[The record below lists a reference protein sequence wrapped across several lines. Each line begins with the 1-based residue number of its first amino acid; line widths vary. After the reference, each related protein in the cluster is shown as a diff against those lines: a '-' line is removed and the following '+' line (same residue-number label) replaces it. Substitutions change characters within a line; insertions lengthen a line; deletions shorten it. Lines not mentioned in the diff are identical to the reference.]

1 MLRSDL
7 IRPLPEL
14 LREHAAERG
23 DRVAFR
29 DARRA
34 VTWVDLELRTRRL
47 AGHLAARRL
56 LPGDRAVI
64 LLGNRVETVECY
76 LALVRAGAVG
86 VPLNPVSTDA
96 ELGALLDDSGARLV
110 LTDAAHADQLAGL
123 RATRPALEVVH
134 VDRDYEALAGVDA
147 PLPAHDA
154 LELDDLAWMLYT
166 SGTTGAPKGV
176 LSTQRNCLWSVA
188 ACYAPV
194 LGLTPDDRV
203 LWPLPL
209 FHSLSHI
216 AGVLATTAVGATT
229 RVVDGRSPQD
239 VLAALHEERSTVLA
253 GVPTTYHHLVRA
265 AGERGFLAPDLR
277 VGLVGGAITTAE
289 LRAAVEQRFGVPL
302 IDAYGSTET
311 CGSIT
316 VNWPTGP
323 RVEGSSGLP
332 VPGLA
337 VRLVD
342 PDTGL
347 DAPTG
352 AEGEVWVRGPSV
364 MVGYHNRPEATA
376 AALRDG
382 WYRTGDLA
390 TRDES
395 GFHAVTGRIDD
406 VVVRGGEK
414 VHPAEVEAVLRAVP
428 GVADAAVVGR
438 PHDVLGEVP
447 VAFLVP
453 GEGFDPA
460 QVLAVCRERL
470 SYHKVPEELYQI
482 ESVPRTASGKITRRV
497 LLDTPAR
504 LRASG
509 ERGALFRT
517 DWVPLAAAPGG
528 ATAPGAVA
536 GSGAAT
542 ASSAVTGAGAATGP
556 ARATTPAA
564 ATAPA
569 TTPAEASTPVAAA
582 RPGGHPVAV
591 MAEPTAPAPGGAP
604 VVLDLRG
611 DDAPAL
617 SGRPDLVLTRGAVAV
632 DGGPVRLGQL
642 AAWTA
647 ACRAG
652 ITAVDA
658 DDDGAV
664 DPVGLLA
671 AGEPR
676 LLVRSGVVLVP
687 RLHEVPGSVVGR
699 GALDPRRA
707 VAVTGADSGT
717 AAALARHLRGAHGVR
732 DLLLITA
739 PHGRA
744 RAGALRDDLVASG
757 ARVVL
762 AVAGPDAL
770 DRALSRAP
778 SPLGALVH
786 TGDGDPE
793 ALPRLLGARVEL
805 VVCAT
810 AFDSAAAEDVVL
822 RRRAAGMPARCLAWG
837 PWEAETAQARPGLAV
852 LPLRDG
858 LAAFDAALGADEP
871 VVSVLRPDPD
881 LVAGDVPAP
890 LRDLLHVVAAEP
902 EPVRVAELRASLAG
916 RGERERRRRLLDL
929 VRAETAALR
938 PAEFLV
944 DGHERGFAEL
954 GFTSATSV
962 ALRNRLTAATGLA
975 LPATAAFEHP
985 TPTALA
991 ALLHDELFG
1000 ASRTPVAPAR
1010 AVERPV
1016 ERSGEPIAVVAAGCR
1031 LPGGVASPED
1041 LWEVV
1046 RSGADVVSPFPV
1058 DRGWDL
1064 DALRGACAGGGFL
1077 ADAALFDAALFG
1089 VHPREAL
1096 AMDPQQRLLLEVAWE
1111 VFERAGIDPRSVAG
1125 DGTGVFAGLMGHDY
1139 GSRPG
1144 LDRQLVEGY
1153 LSTGNA
1159 GSVASGRIAYAF
1171 GLTGPALT
1179 VDTACSSSLVAVHL
1193 AVQSLRRG
1201 ECSMA
1206 LAGGATVM
1214 ATPADF
1220 VEFARQGALAPDGR
1234 CKPFSASADGTA
1246 WSEGAGLVL
1255 LERLSD
1261 ARRNGR
1267 RVLAVIR
1274 GSAVNSD
1281 GASNGLTA
1289 PSGAAQQRVI
1299 RAALADAGLSTS
1311 DVDAVEAHGT
1321 GTRLGDPIEARA
1333 LVATYG
1339 RDRDGEPLW
1348 LGSLKSNFGHPQ
1360 GAAGIAGLI
1369 KLVQALRHG
1378 VLPRTLHVDA
1388 PTPEVDWDGVEVLAE
1403 QRAWPEVDRPRRA
1416 AVSSFGVS
1424 GTNAHVVLEQAPAE
1438 TAAPAAPERGPVPL
1452 PVSAVDAAAL
1462 RAQARRLADFLAPSD
1477 VTAAE
1482 LAGALRAGRADLG
1495 ERAVVVA
1502 ADRAGAL
1509 AALEALAA
1517 DEPSPALVTGRADVT
1532 GRTVLVFPGQGG
1544 QWVGMGARL
1553 LDESPVFA
1561 ERVGECAAAVDPL
1574 VDFRVVD
1581 VLRGGDLSRVDV
1593 VQPVAFVVMVALARL
1608 WRSVGVEP
1616 DAVVGHSQ
1624 GEIAAA
1630 CVAGALSLADAARVV
1645 VLRSRAIA
1653 AGLNGGGMASIPLP
1667 QAQVEELV
1675 AGTGVCVAAVN
1686 GPGSVVVSGEVD
1698 ALVARVEGARRLP
1711 VDYASHSPAV
1721 DVLREGLLADLAPIT
1736 PRPAAIPMLSTVTG
1750 KWLDG
1755 AELDADYWFANLRH
1769 PVRFA
1774 DATALLVADGFRAFV
1789 EVGAHPVLTAPVQD
1803 LLAGA
1808 GPSVATGTLRRDDGG
1823 LDRFLRSAAELHVR
1837 GVPVDLSPL
1846 APPPVRAL
1854 DLPTYPFQR
1863 ARYWLDADPTAAS
1876 ALRHPLLTSATDLA
1890 GGEDLVCQARLSTAR
1905 HPWLADHAV
1914 RGSAVLPGTCWAELA
1929 IRAGD
1934 EVGAPALDELL
1945 VEAPLVLPERG
1956 AVEVQ
1961 LRIGAPDAA
1970 GRRPLEAHARAEGGA
1985 WTRHASGSLAADRST
2000 PVPLTE
2006 WPPTGAREVDLAGF
2020 YDSRAAEGYDYGPAL
2035 RGLRRAWT
2043 RDGEVFAEVE
2053 LPAPLS
2059 PDGWGLHPAL
2069 FDAALHATGLLP
2081 PARVAADEVLLPFSW
2096 RGTRLRAT
2104 GATALRVRLTG
2115 TADDH
2120 VLRAYDPEG
2129 APVVEVD
2136 ALRLRPA
2143 PATALV
2149 GSGALFRVE
2158 WVDLD
2163 LPVSTPDSTPGAPVL
2178 DRPVLDLPGGDAR
2191 TLVGLTLEALRE
2203 HDELTVVTR
2212 GAAEDPAAAAVWGLL
2227 RTAQTERPGRFA
2239 VVDLDD
2245 DPASRALLPALPATG
2260 EPQVRVRAGRA
2271 SAPRL
2276 ARTRDDGLPLPAAPT
2291 WRLTCDGGTFT
2302 DLAATPSPAANR
2314 PLEPGEVRVGVRA
2327 AGVNFRD
2334 AAVVLNAVPGQ
2345 RGLGGEAAGVVLE
2358 TGPGVT
2364 GLAVGDRGLGTFD
2377 RDFGAFGP
2385 VAVTDA
2391 RLLAPV
2397 PPGWGFARAASVP
2410 VAFLTALY
2418 GLRDLAQVGPG
2429 DRVLVHAGAG
2439 GVGGA
2444 AVRLA
2449 ALLGAEVFATAS
2461 PAKWPVLRAL
2471 GLDDAHLA
2479 SSRDTGFAERFPN
2492 VDVVLNSLTGEL
2504 VDASLR
2510 LLAPGGRFLELGK
2523 VDVRDLVRA
2532 DVTYRAYDLR
2542 DAGPDRTA
2550 ELLAE
2555 VLGLFAAGRLEPLPL
2570 TVRDVRHA
2578 PEALRHVASGGHVGK
2593 VVLTVPR
2600 PLDPEGTVLVH
2611 GGGALGALT
2620 ARHLVSAHG
2629 ARHLLITSR
2638 RGPDAPGAAELAAD
2652 LAELGATTRFER
2664 CDAADRDRVAA
2675 LLADLGGRPLTAV
2688 VHTAGAL
2695 DDALLADQDA
2705 ARVDAVL
2712 RPKLDGALLL
2722 DELTRDADLAAFVLF
2737 SSAAG
2742 TLGNAGQANYA
2753 AANAALDALAARRRS
2768 AGLPATSIAW
2778 GHWEH
2783 TSALTAGLT
2792 AADLARGARHGA
2804 GSLTTT
2810 EALALL
2816 DAALASPEPAVLAAA
2831 LDPRRAAEVPPLL
2844 RDLAGPRRAVAAQAV
2859 AGADRPLID
2868 VVRAHTATVL
2878 GHRDAS
2884 AVDANRAFKELGV
2897 DSLTAVELRNR
2908 LAAATGLALAA
2919 TSVFDHPTPA
2929 LLTAHLLAELGHAPA
2944 AGTTAPPAT
2953 AAVTADAGEPIAIV
2967 SMACRFPGDVSSP
2980 EDLWD
2985 LVAGGGDALTPFPAD
3000 RGWDLAALF
3009 APDPDRAGR
3018 SHARE
3023 GGFLADVAGFDAD
3036 LFGISPRE
3044 AIGTDPQQRLLLEVA
3059 WELFERAGIAPDS
3072 LRGTDTGVFAG
3083 VIAHG
3088 YPVLPAHSDQ
3098 GLEGHR
3104 VTGVSG
3110 SVVSG
3115 RVAYAFGLQGPA
3127 MTVDTAC
3134 SSSLVGVHLAVR
3146 ALRGGE
3152 CSLALAGGVT
3162 VLSTPDLFVDFSR
3175 QRGLA
3180 ADGRCKAFGAG
3191 ADGTGFG
3198 EGVGLVLLER
3208 LWDARRNG
3216 RRVLGLVRGSA
3227 VNSDGASNGLTA
3239 PSGPAQER
3247 VIGRALADAGLSA
3260 ADVDLV
3266 EAHGTGTRLGD
3277 PIEARALVATY
3288 GRDRGGEPVWLGSV
3302 KSNIGHTQAA
3312 AGVAGLIKAVQALR
3326 HGVLP
3331 ATLHAAEPTPEVEWD
3346 GVAVLAEQ
3354 RDWPEVGRPRRAA
3367 VSSFGV
3373 SGTNAHVVLEQAP
3386 EELSPEGR
3394 IPEVR
3399 IPDRRTSEGRVPEGR
3414 APEGRTSGGRA
3425 PEGQTSEGRAFGGR
3439 VPEDQTSEDRTSE
3452 GQASMGRAPEGQAP
3466 LGQVSESRA
3475 PDHRVPAGP
3484 DRDVPG
3490 HLPLVLSAHDPAA
3503 LRATAARLL
3512 PVAER
3517 VPLPDLALSLVTGRA
3532 ALPCRA
3538 VIPARDRG
3546 QALAALRDL
3555 ASGATAPAER
3565 DGGGVAFLLSGQGSQ
3580 RAGTGRLLERRFP
3593 VFRDALREVCALLDR
3608 RVVGGPGVRAA
3619 LDDPGLL
3626 ADTRYAQAGLFAVQ
3640 VALVR
3645 LLDALGVRPDLL
3657 AGHSVG
3663 EIAVAHAAGV
3673 LSLEDAS
3680 TLVAARGALMR
3691 ELPPGVMVAVR
3702 AGEDE
3707 ARAALVDGVELA
3719 AVNGPRATVLTGD
3732 EAAVTEVAARLGRA
3746 TRLRVAHA
3754 FHSAAVDAVLPAFA
3768 DVLAR
3773 LDFRP
3778 PRVPVATTA
3787 PGALDAPEYWLGQA
3801 REPVRFADAVTDLHR
3816 RGATAFV
3823 EVGPGGGLA
3832 AAAQECLDGHDVLC
3846 APLLHRDRDEDHSLI
3861 TALGALH
3868 ARGARVDFAPLL
3880 ADAGG
3885 RTTDLPTYP
3894 FQRRRFWLDP
3904 APPTTDAAPL
3914 EHPLLTG
3921 ELEIPGSDTAAFTGR
3936 AATGAHPWL
3945 ADHRLLDA
3953 VVVPGTA
3960 LLDLVRA
3967 AGRQLGLPEV
3977 AELVNEVPLV
3987 LGDGAALLRVTA
3999 AAPGPDGRREVAV
4012 HSRPESAGP
4021 RSPWTRHVTGQLA
4034 PESGPLAFDLAQW
4047 PPPGA
4052 LPLPVADHRAAM
4064 AATGHGYGP
4073 AFLGLRAAW
4082 KLDDEVLVEAVLP
4095 DEVADDG
4102 HAVHPALLDAVLQA
4116 IALTGVEDGSQVRVP
4131 FSWRSARGA
4140 GRAGRAVR
4148 ASLRPDGDGGVR
4160 VRVACP
4166 RGRPL
4171 LEIASLVSRPVTPDR
4186 LRPGVLLRQA
4196 WTEVGPPPGAAEPV
4210 PLREVGERVPPVVRV
4225 DAGHVRDLLPLL
4237 QEVVT
4242 EPRWE
4247 STRLLVTTSGAVGP
4261 RAGRAEGAAVWGLVR
4276 SAAAEH
4282 PGRFV
4287 LADLDDRPESA
4298 ALLPALATGA
4308 LPEAVLRAGRV
4319 LVPGLHRV
4327 SAPGAGGAVL
4337 DPGGAALITGGSGAL
4352 AALLA
4357 EHLVRA
4363 HGVRCLVLLSRSGR
4377 GPDVPGADVR
4387 HVRGDVANRADVVAA
4402 LAAVPP
4408 DRPLTLVAHL
4418 AGVLDDGA
4426 LTALTPERLDAVLRP
4441 KAEGARHLDELTRDR
4456 DLAAFVLFSSVA
4468 GALGHA
4474 GQANYAAANAHLDGL
4489 AHERH
4494 ALGLPAT
4501 ALAWGPWTEGMARG
4515 RGTLSPQVALGLFD
4529 AALRTGLPAL
4539 VPLDREPERRVPA
4552 PRAATP
4558 APAGP
4563 SLADRLRPMPPAER
4577 RAHLLELVTAEALGV
4592 LGHDDGAA
4600 LPAGQ
4605 AFRDAGFD
4613 SITAMALRNRLVR
4626 LAGVRLPA
4634 SVVFDHPTP
4643 AATAERLEAELFPAD
4658 RLPGPRHGDDFDDMA
4673 ADELVRRALGGE

>member
-14 LREHAAERG
+14 LREHAARRG

-34 VTWVDLELRTRRL
+34 VTWADLELRTRRL

-96 ELGALLDDSGARLV
+96 ELGGLLDDSGARLV

-166 SGTTGAPKGV
+166 SGTTGTPKGV

-364 MVGYHNRPEATA
+364 MLGYHNRPEATA

-460 QVLAVCRERL
+460 RVLAVCRERL

-504 LRASG
+504 LRARG

-517 DWVPLAAAPGG
+517 DWVPLTAAVG
-528 ATAPGAVA
+528 AVTAPGSAVTEPGA
-536 GSGAAT
+536 ETTVGAAT
-542 ASSAVTGAGAATGP
+542 DPDAGSPAGA
-556 ARATTPAA
+556 
-564 ATAPA
+564 
-569 TTPAEASTPVAAA
+569 
-582 RPGGHPVAV
+582 
-591 MAEPTAPAPGGAP
+591 PTAPVPAPGDAP

-647 ACRAG
+647 ARRAG
-652 ITAVDA
+652 ITAVDT
-658 DDDGAV
+658 DDDAAV
-664 DPVGLLA
+664 DPVALLA

-732 DLLLITA
+732 DLLLITG
-739 PHGRA
+739 PDGRA

-786 TGDGDPE
+786 TGDGDQE
-793 ALPRLLGARVEL
+793 ALPYLLGARVEL

-837 PWEAETAQARPGLAV
+837 PWEAEAAQARPGLAV

-902 EPVRVAELRASLAG
+902 EPVRVAELRAGLAG

-938 PAEFLV
+938 PAEFVV

-991 ALLHDELFG
+991 GLLHDELFG
-1000 ASRTPVAPAR
+1000 ASQSPEQAPVAPAR
-1010 AVERPV
+1010 AV

-1046 RSGADVVSPFPV
+1046 RSGSDVVSPFPV

-1201 ECSMA
+1201 ECAMA

-1261 ARRNGR
+1261 AQRNGR
-1267 RVLAVIR
+1267 RVLAVVR

-1299 RAALADAGLSTS
+1299 RAALADAGLSTA

-1339 RDRDGEPLW
+1339 RDRGGEPLW

-1388 PTPEVDWDGVEVLAE
+1388 PTPEVEWNGVAVLAE
-1403 QRAWPEVDRPRRA
+1403 QRAWPEVGRPRRA

-1424 GTNAHVVLEQAPAE
+1424 GTNAHVVLEQAPAAP
-1438 TAAPAAPERGPVPL
+1438 AAPAAPERGAVPL

-1502 ADRAGAL
+1502 DDRAGAL
-1509 AALEALAA
+1509 AALEALAS

-1532 GRTVLVFPGQGG
+1532 GRVVLVFPGQGG

-1561 ERVGECAAAVDPL
+1561 ELVDECAAAVDPL

-1616 DAVVGHSQ
+1616 DAVLGHSQ

-1630 CVAGALSLADAARVV
+1630 CVAGALSPADAARVV

-1653 AGLNGGGMASIPLP
+1653 AGLDGGGMASIPLP
-1667 QAQVEELV
+1667 QAEVEELV

-1686 GPGSVVVSGEVD
+1686 GPGSVVVSGDVD

-1711 VDYASHSPAV
+1711 VGYASHSPAV

-1736 PRPAAIPMLSTVTG
+1736 PRPAEIPMLSTVTG
-1750 KWLDG
+1750 TWLDG
-1755 AELDADYWFANLRH
+1755 PELDADYWFANLRH

-1774 DATALLVADGFRAFV
+1774 DAAALLVADGFRAFV

-1837 GVPVDLSPL
+1837 GVAVDLSPL

-1905 HPWLADHAV
+1905 HPWLADHVV

-1985 WTRHASGSLAADRST
+1985 WTRHASGSLAVDRST

-2020 YDSRAAEGYDYGPAL
+2020 YDSRAAEGYGYGPAL

-2053 LPAPLS
+2053 LPEPLS

-2081 PARVAADEVLLPFSW
+2081 PTRVAADEVLLPFSW

-2129 APVVEVD
+2129 TPVVEVD

-2163 LPVSTPDSTPGAPVL
+2163 VPRPTPGSESTT
-2178 DRPVLDLPGGDAR
+2178 PVLDLPDGDAR
-2191 TLVGLTLEALRE
+2191 ALLGLTLEALRE

-2227 RTAQTERPGRFA
+2227 RTAQTERPGRFTL
-2239 VVDLDD
+2239 VDLDD

-2271 SAPRL
+2271 GAPRL
-2276 ARTRDDGLPLPAAPT
+2276 ARTRDDGLRLPAAPT
-2291 WRLTCDGGTFT
+2291 WCLTCDGGTFT
-2302 DLAATPSPAANR
+2302 DLAATPSPAATR

-2364 GLAVGDRGLGTFD
+2364 GLAVGDRVLGTFD

-2385 VAVTDA
+2385 VAITDA

-2410 VAFLTALY
+2410 VAFLTALH

-2479 SSRDTGFAERFPN
+2479 SSRDTGFAERFPA

-2532 DVTYRAYDLR
+2532 DVAYRAYDLR

-2555 VLGLFAAGRLEPLPL
+2555 VLGLFEQGRLEPLPL
-2570 TVRDVRHA
+2570 TVRDIRHA

-2675 LLADLGGRPLTAV
+2675 LLADLGEHPLTAV

-2753 AANAALDALAARRRS
+2753 AANAALDALATRRRS

-2778 GHWEH
+2778 GHWESA
-2783 TSALTAGLT
+2783 SALTAGLT

-2804 GSLTTT
+2804 GSLGTT

-2884 AVDANRAFKELGV
+2884 AVDAHRAFKELGV

-2944 AGTTAPPAT
+2944 AGTTAPAT
-2953 AAVTADAGEPIAIV
+2953 AVTADAGEPIAIV

-3000 RGWDLAALF
+3000 RGWDLATLL
-3009 APDPDRAGR
+3009 APDPDGAGR
-3018 SHARE
+3018 SHARA

-3104 VTGVSG
+3104 VTGASG

-3208 LWDARRNG
+3208 LSDARRNG
-3216 RRVLGLVRGSA
+3216 HRVLGLVRGSA

-3260 ADVDLV
+3260 VDVDLV

-3288 GRDRGGEPVWLGSV
+3288 GRDRGGEPLWLGSV

-3331 ATLHAAEPTPEVEWD
+3331 ATLHADEPTPEVEWD
-3346 GVAVLAEQ
+3346 GVAVLAER

-3386 EELSPEGR
+3386 EE
-3394 IPEVR
+3394 
-3399 IPDRRTSEGRVPEGR
+3399 RVPEGR
-3414 APEGRTSGGRA
+3414 GPERET
-3425 PEGQTSEGRAFGGR
+3425 
-3439 VPEDQTSEDRTSE
+3439 
-3452 GQASMGRAPEGQAP
+3452 
-3466 LGQVSESRA
+3466 
-3475 PDHRVPAGP
+3475 PAGAD

-3490 HLPLVLSAHDPAA
+3490 HLPLVLSAHDPVA
-3503 LRATAARLL
+3503 LRATAAALL
-3512 PVAER
+3512 PVAEHL
-3517 VPLPDLALSLVTGRA
+3517 PLPDLALSLVTGRA

-3538 VIPARDRG
+3538 VLPARDRD

-3555 ASGATAPAER
+3555 ASGATEPAGR
-3565 DGGGVAFLLSGQGSQ
+3565 DGGSVAFLLSGQGSQ

-3608 RVVGGPGVRAA
+3608 RIVGGPGVRAA

-3663 EIAVAHAAGV
+3663 EIVVAHAAGV

-3707 ARAALVDGVELA
+3707 VRAALVDGVELA

-3778 PRVPVATTA
+3778 PRVPVVATA

-3936 AATGAHPWL
+3936 AATGVHPWL

-4034 PESGPLAFDLAQW
+4034 PDGGPLAFDLAQW

-4052 LPLPVADHRAAM
+4052 QPLPVADHRAAM

-4082 KLDDEVLVEAVLP
+4082 RLDDEVLVEAVLP

-4102 HAVHPALLDAVLQA
+4102 HTVHPALLDAVLQA
-4116 IALTGVEDGSQVRVP
+4116 LSLTGVEDGSQVRVP

-4166 RGRPL
+4166 QGRPL

-4237 QEVVT
+4237 QEAVT

-4327 SAPGAGGAVL
+4327 AAPSTGGTAL
-4337 DPGGAALITGGSGAL
+4337 DPGGTALITGGSGAL

-4363 HGVRCLVLLSRSGR
+4363 HGVRSLVLLSRSGR

-4387 HVRGDVANRADVVAA
+4387 HVRGDVADRADVVAA

-4426 LTALTPERLDAVLRP
+4426 LTSLTPERLDAVLRP

-4515 RGTLSPQVALGLFD
+4515 RGGGLSPQVALGLFD

-4643 AATAERLEAELFPAD
+4643 AATAERLEAELFPAEQ
-4658 RLPGPRHGDDFDDMA
+4658 LPGPRHGDDFDDMA
-4673 ADELVRRALGGE
+4673 ADELVRRALGGEWPTPLGGPA

>member
-14 LREHAAERG
+14 LRLHAAERG

-34 VTWVDLELRTRRL
+34 VTWADLEQRTRRL
-47 AGHLAARRL
+47 AGNLAARRL

-110 LTDAAHADQLAGL
+110 LTDTAHADQLARL
-123 RATRPALEVVH
+123 RAVRPELEVVH
-134 VDRDYEALAGVDA
+134 VGRDYEALAGAEA

-229 RVVDGRSPQD
+229 RLVDGRSPQD

-347 DAPTG
+347 DAPAG

-382 WYRTGDLA
+382 WYCTGDLA

-460 QVLAVCRERL
+460 RVLAVCRERL

-482 ESVPRTASGKITRRV
+482 DVVPRTASGKITRRV
-497 LLDTPAR
+497 LLETPAR

-517 DWVPLAAAPGG
+517 DWVPLTAAVGAATAPGPETASG
-528 ATAPGAVA
+528 AATAPGAETGPDA
-536 GSGAAT
+536 GSP
-542 ASSAVTGAGAATGP
+542 AGA
-556 ARATTPAA
+556 
-564 ATAPA
+564 
-569 TTPAEASTPVAAA
+569 
-582 RPGGHPVAV
+582 
-591 MAEPTAPAPGGAP
+591 PTAPVPAPGDAP

-647 ACRAG
+647 ARHAG
-652 ITAVDA
+652 ITVA
-658 DDDGAV
+658 DTDPDTDTDEV
-664 DPVGLLA
+664 DPVALLA
-671 AGEPR
+671 ADEPR

-739 PHGRA
+739 PDGRA

-762 AVAGPDAL
+762 AVAEPDAL

-786 TGDGDPE
+786 TGGGDPA
-793 ALPRLLGARVEL
+793 ALPHLLGARVEL

-810 AFDSAAAEDVVL
+810 ALDSAAAEDVVL
-822 RRRAAGMPARCLAWG
+822 RRRAAGMPARCLVFG
-837 PWEAETAQARPGLAV
+837 PWEAEGARAGAGLAV

-871 VVSVLRPDPD
+871 VLSVLRPDPD
-881 LVAGDVPAP
+881 LVSGAVPAP

-902 EPVRVAELRASLAG
+902 ERGRAVELRARLAG
-916 RGERERRRRLLDL
+916 RGERERRRLLLDL
-929 VRAETAALR
+929 VRAETSALR
-938 PAEFLV
+938 PAEFVV
-944 DGHERGFAEL
+944 DGHERGFTEL

-962 ALRNRLTAATGLA
+962 ALRDRLTAATGLA

-1000 ASRTPVAPAR
+1000 APQVPSAPAC
-1010 AVERPV
+1010 ATG
-1016 ERSGEPIAVVAAGCR
+1016 RSGEPIAIVAAGCR

-1046 RSGADVVSPFPV
+1046 RSGSDVVSPFPV

-1077 ADAALFDAALFG
+1077 ADAALFDADLFG

-1171 GLTGPALT
+1171 GLTGPAIT

-1201 ECSMA
+1201 ECAMA

-1261 ARRNGR
+1261 ARRNGHP
-1267 RVLAVIR
+1267 VLAVVR

-1339 RDRDGEPLW
+1339 RDRDGEPLR

-1388 PTPEVDWDGVEVLAE
+1388 PTPEVEWTGVELLAE
-1403 QRAWPEVDRPRRA
+1403 QRDWPEVDRPRRA

-1438 TAAPAAPERGPVPL
+1438 AAAPAVPERGAVPL
-1452 PVSAVDAAAL
+1452 PVSAVGAAAL

-1509 AALEALAA
+1509 AALEALAS
-1517 DEPSPALVTGRADVT
+1517 DQPSPALVTGRADVT

-1561 ERVGECAAAVDPL
+1561 ERVRACAAAVDPL

-1581 VLRGGDLSRVDV
+1581 VLRGGDLGRVDV
-1593 VQPVAFVVMVALARL
+1593 VQPVSFVLMVALAEL
-1608 WRSVGVEP
+1608 WRSCGVEP
-1616 DAVVGHSQ
+1616 DAVIGHSQ

-1630 CVAGALSLADAARVV
+1630 CVAGALSLEDAARVV

-1653 AGLNGGGMASIPLP
+1653 AGLDGGGMASIPLP
-1667 QAQVEELV
+1667 QAEVEELI

-1686 GPGSVVVSGEVD
+1686 GPGSVVVSGDVD
-1698 ALVARVEGARRLP
+1698 ALVARVAGARRLP

-1736 PRPAAIPMLSTVTG
+1736 PRPTTIPMLSTVTG

-1755 AELDADYWFANLRH
+1755 PELDADYWFTNLRE

-1774 DATALLVADGFRAFV
+1774 DAAALLVADGVRAFV

-1837 GVPVDLSPL
+1837 GVPVDLAPL
-1846 APPPVRAL
+1846 LPPPVRVL

-1863 ARYWLDADPTAAS
+1863 ARYWLDADPATAAS
-1876 ALRHPLLTSATDLA
+1876 GLRHPLLTSATDLA
-1890 GGEDLVCQARLSTAR
+1890 GGDDLVCQARLSTAR
-1905 HPWLADHAV
+1905 QPWLADHAV

-1970 GRRPLEAHARAEGGA
+1970 GRRPLQAHARAEGGT
-1985 WTRHASGSLAADRST
+1985 WTRHASGTLAADRST
-2000 PVPLTE
+2000 PVPLAQ
-2006 WPPTGAREVDLAGF
+2006 WPPTGAREVDLTGF
-2020 YDSRAAEGYDYGPAL
+2020 YDSRAADGYGYGPAL

-2043 RDGEVFAEVE
+2043 RDGEVFAEVG
-2053 LPAPLS
+2053 LPEPLS

-2104 GATALRVRLTG
+2104 GATALRVHLTG

-2143 PATALV
+2143 PTTALV

-2163 LPVSTPDSTPGAPVL
+2163 VPESTSDAPAPGQPLLDLSAP
-2178 DRPVLDLPGGDAR
+2178 DLPGGDAR

-2203 HDELTVVTR
+2203 HEELTVVTR

-2227 RTAQTERPGRFA
+2227 RTAQTERPGRYA
-2239 VVDLDD
+2239 LVDLDD

-2271 SAPRL
+2271 GAPRL
-2276 ARTRDDGLPLPAAPT
+2276 ARTRDDGLRLPADPT

-2302 DLAATPSPAANR
+2302 DLAATPGPAATR

-2345 RGLGGEAAGVVLE
+2345 RGLGGEASGVVLE

-2364 GLAVGDRGLGTFD
+2364 GLAVGDRVLGTFD

-2385 VAVTDA
+2385 VAITDA

-2410 VAFLTALY
+2410 VAFLTALH

-2471 GLDDAHLA
+2471 GLDDEHLA

-2532 DVTYRAYDLR
+2532 DVSYRAYDLR

-2555 VLGLFAAGRLEPLPL
+2555 IMGLFAEGRLEPLPL
-2570 TVRDVRHA
+2570 TVRDIRHA

-2600 PLDPEGTVLVH
+2600 PLDPEGVVLVH
-2611 GGGALGALT
+2611 GGGELGALT
-2620 ARHLVSAHG
+2620 ARHLVTAHG
-2629 ARHLLITSR
+2629 VRHLLITSR

-2652 LAELGATTRFER
+2652 LAELGATARFER

-2705 ARVDAVL
+2705 ARVDTAL
-2712 RPKLDGALLL
+2712 RAKLDGALLL

-2753 AANAALDALAARRRS
+2753 AANAALDALAVRRRS
-2768 AGLPATSIAW
+2768 AGLPATAIAW

-2804 GSLTTT
+2804 GSLGTA

-2844 RDLAGPRRAVAAQAV
+2844 RDLAGPRRAVAAGV
-2859 AGADRPLID
+2859 GAGADRPLID

-2884 AVDANRAFKELGV
+2884 AVDAHRAFKELGV

-2944 AGTTAPPAT
+2944 TGTTAPAVAAAPAG
-2953 AAVTADAGEPIAIV
+2953 VDAGEPIAIV

-2985 LVAGGGDALTPFPAD
+2985 LVAGGRDALTPFPAD
-3000 RGWDLAALF
+3000 RGWDLAGLF
-3009 APDPDRAGR
+3009 DPDPDRAGR
-3018 SHARE
+3018 SYARE

-3088 YPVLPAHSDQ
+3088 YPVLPAHSAQ

-3208 LWDARRNG
+3208 LSDARRNG
-3216 RRVLGLVRGSA
+3216 HRVLGLVRGSA

-3288 GRDRGGEPVWLGSV
+3288 GRDRDGEPVWLGSV

-3331 ATLHAAEPTPEVEWD
+3331 ATLHAAEPTTEVDWD
-3346 GVAVLAEQ
+3346 GVAVLAER

-3386 EELSPEGR
+3386 EELASEELVPGEQIPEGR
-3394 IPEVR
+3394 ASAGRTSAAGQAAAGPTSAAWVAAGVTSAGRVPEGQV
-3399 IPDRRTSEGRVPEGR
+3399 PEDQASEGRVPMGQASDDR
-3414 APEGRTSGGRA
+3414 APDDQA
-3425 PEGQTSEGRAFGGR
+3425 SEGRVPGGHKSA
-3439 VPEDQTSEDRTSE
+3439 DQESADR
-3452 GQASMGRAPEGQAP
+3452 AAAHQAP
-3466 LGQVSESRA
+3466 DDQA
-3475 PDHRVPAGP
+3475 PAGS

-3538 VIPARDRG
+3538 VLPARDRD

-3555 ASGATAPAER
+3555 ASGATAPADR
-3565 DGGGVAFLLSGQGSQ
+3565 DGGSVAFLLSGQGSQ
-3580 RAGTGRLLERRFP
+3580 RVGTGRLLERRFP

-3608 RVVGGPGVRAA
+3608 RIVGGPGVRAA
-3619 LDDPGLL
+3619 LDDPDLL

-3673 LSLEDAS
+3673 LSLADAC

-3702 AGEDE
+3702 AGADE
-3707 ARAALVDGVELA
+3707 VRAALVDGVELA
-3719 AVNGPRATVLTGD
+3719 AVNGPRSTVLTGD
-3732 EAAVTEVAARLGRA
+3732 EAAVTSVAARFGRA

-3778 PRVPVATTA
+3778 PQVPVAAAA
-3787 PGALDAPEYWLGQA
+3787 PGALDTPGYWLDQA
-3801 REPVRFADAVTDLHR
+3801 RQPVRFADAVTDLHR

-3846 APLLHRDRDEDHSLI
+3846 APLLHRDHDEDHSLI

-3868 ARGARVDFAPLL
+3868 ARGSHVDFAPLL

-3904 APPTTDAAPL
+3904 APPATDAAPL

-3936 AATGAHPWL
+3936 VATGAQPWL
-3945 ADHRLLDA
+3945 ADHRLLGA

-4047 PPPGA
+4047 PPQGA
-4052 LPLPVADHRAAM
+4052 QPLPVADHRAAM

-4082 KLDDEVLVEAVLP
+4082 RLGDEVLVEAVLP

-4116 IALTGVEDGSQVRVP
+4116 ISLTGVEDGSQVRVP

-4166 RGRPL
+4166 EGRPL

-4186 LRPGVLLRQA
+4186 LRSGVLLRQA

-4237 QEVVT
+4237 QEAVT
-4242 EPRWE
+4242 EPCWE
-4247 STRLLVTTSGAVGP
+4247 SARLLVTTSGAVGP

-4276 SAAAEH
+4276 TAAAEH

-4287 LADLDDRPESA
+4287 LVDLDDRPESA

-4308 LPEAVLRAGRV
+4308 LPEAVVRAGRV

-4327 SAPGAGGAVL
+4327 SAPSTGGTAL
-4337 DPGGAALITGGSGAL
+4337 DPGGTALITGGSGAL

-4363 HGVRCLVLLSRSGR
+4363 HGVRSLVLLSRSGR

-4387 HVRGDVANRADVVAA
+4387 HVRGDVADRADVVAA

-4426 LTALTPERLDAVLRP
+4426 LTSLTPERLDAVLRP

-4474 GQANYAAANAHLDGL
+4474 GQANYAAANAYLDGL

-4515 RGTLSPQVALGLFD
+4515 RGTLAPQVALDLFD

-4563 SLADRLRPMPPAER
+4563 SLADRLRPLPPAER
-4577 RAHLLELVTAEALGV
+4577 RAALLELVTAEARAV
-4592 LGHDDGAA
+4592 LGRDDGAA

-4643 AATAERLEAELFPAD
+4643 AATAERLEAELFPAEQ
-4658 RLPGPRHGDDFDDMA
+4658 LPGPRHGDDFDDMA